1 MKEKQQKSEK
11 KSKQDSKGETKMTKS
26 EFMYMSYSAEVARLA
41 EEAYKKIEELKQS
54 SMEIAALYVSH
65 FDNPEVSISMDT
77 VDEVMQIVSYN
88 LHYIEKLQDELI
100 DDLKKN
106 RDFYSKNN
114 EAAFNKAIEMKRK
127 TINAYNNIISIEV

>member
-1 MKEKQQKSEK
+1 
-11 KSKQDSKGETKMTKS
+11 MTKN

-41 EEAYKKIEELKQS
+41 EEAFKKIEELKQS

-65 FDNPEVSISMDT
+65 FNDPEVSISMDT
-77 VDEVMQIVSYN
+77 VDDIMQIVSYN
-88 LHYIEKLQDELI
+88 LHYIEMLQDELL

-114 EAAFNKAIEMKRK
+114 EAAFNKAIEMRRK
-127 TINAYNNIISIEV
+127 EIDAYNKIICIEM